1 MLALGVPGDSNTAVL
16 MGAFI
21 MHGFQ
26 PGPMMYVEHLDV
38 VYAVFGALIAANLAF
53 LIIGMLGVNLFSKV
67 INIQRYILIPC
78 ILVLSL
84 VGSYSI
90 NQSMFDVYFAIAMGV
105 IGYLMQKYEFN
116 LSPILLAL
124 ILGPMSESNI
134 RRYMQIVD
142 GNFMQIFTRPICI
155 IFFALAV
162 FSIIAAVLNQRK
174 IAKRI
179 ASSQADDT
187 NDASV

>member
-1 MLALGVPGDSNTAVL
+1 MADPIVTKLLVEAAIGAV
-16 MGAFI
+16 
-21 MHGFQ
+21 
-26 PGPMMYVEHLDV
+26 VDKE
-38 VYAVFGALIAANLAF
+38 
-53 LIIGMLGVNLFSKV
+53 K
-67 INIQRYILIPC
+67 R
-78 ILVLSL
+78 
-84 VGSYSI
+84 
-90 NQSMFDVYFAIAMGV
+90 
-105 IGYLMQKYEFN
+105 KR
-116 LSPILLAL
+116 LLAL